1 MRLSL
6 KLQNSPQG
14 RLIKMNDFDKILG
27 GYVEEINKAADYYVS
42 SAAFRGRESAGL
54 DAMLDA
60 MAYSLSNGGKRIRPV
75 LTLEFCR
82 VCGGDYMAAIP
93 FALGVEMIH
102 TYSLIHDD
110 LPCMDNDDMRR
121 GKPSSH
127 KVYGEANALLAGD
140 GLLTLAFETVLSADI
155 SADKKALAALEL
167 AKAAGVSG
175 MIGGQ
180 VMDLAN
186 EGRSVTLEEIKAT
199 DRLKTGEMIRVAAVM
214 GCIAA
219 GANGEMIAAAEKY
232 CENIGLAFQ
241 IVDDILDV
249 TSDDATLGK
258 PVGSDSENEKST
270 YVSHLGI
277 EKSKAYA
284 RELTAQAK
292 AALDIFGGEG
302 EFLSELADRLSER
315 KK

>member
-1 MRLSL
+1 M
-6 KLQNSPQG
+6 
-14 RLIKMNDFDKILG
+14 MTDFDKIFS

-42 SAAFRGRESAGL
+42 PLAFKGRESGGL

-82 VCGGDYMAAIP
+82 VCGGDYKAAIP
-93 FALGVEMIH
+93 FAIGLEMIH

-155 SADKKALAALEL
+155 SADKKAKAALEL
-167 AKAAGVSG
+167 AKAAGASG

-186 EGRSVTLEEIKAT
+186 EEKTAGLDEIILTEK
-199 DRLKTGEMIRVAAVM
+199 LKTGALIKAAAAM

-219 GANGEMIAAAEKY
+219 GASNAQIKAAQTY

-249 TSDDATLGK
+249 TSDEETLGK
-258 PVGSDSENEKST
+258 PIGSDSENGKST
-270 YVSHLGI
+270 FVSLLGL
-277 EKSKAYA
+277 EESARYA

-292 AALDIFGGEG
+292 ASLDIFGCEG
-302 EFLSELADRLSER
+302 EFLSVLADRLSER
-315 KK
+315 KN

>member
-1 MRLSL
+1 MS
-6 KLQNSPQG
+6 NFDEIFG
-14 RLIKMNDFDKILG
+14 RYTDD
-27 GYVEEINKAADYYVS
+27 INKAADYFVS
-42 SAAFRGRESAGL
+42 EKAFEGRRSSGL
-54 DAMLDA
+54 DVMLDA
-60 MAYSLSNGGKRIRPV
+60 MSYSLSNGGKRIRPV

-82 VCGGDYMAAIP
+82 LCGGNYADAIP
-93 FALGVEMIH
+93 FAIGVEMIH

-140 GLLTLAFETVLSADI
+140 GLLTLAFETVLSAKMA
-155 SADKKALAALEL
+155 ADKKAMAALEL

-180 VMDLAN
+180 VMDLSN
-186 EGRSVTLEEIKAT
+186 EGKRVSLDEIKAT

-219 GANGEMIAAAEKY
+219 GADSEKIAAAEKY

-249 TSDDATLGK
+249 TSDDVTLGK
-258 PVGSDSENEKST
+258 PVGSDSENLKST
-270 YVSHLGI
+270 YVSHLGV
-277 EKSKAYA
+277 EKSDEYA
-284 RELTAQAK
+284 RELTEKAK
-292 AALDIFGGEG
+292 SALDIFGSEG

-315 KK
+315 KN

>member
-1 MRLSL
+1 M
-6 KLQNSPQG
+6 
-14 RLIKMNDFDKILG
+14 MTDFDKIFG
-27 GYVEEINKAADYYVS
+27 SYVAAIN
-42 SAAFRGRESAGL
+42 SAAEKCTLKDAFSGRESEGL

-60 MAYSLSNGGKRIRPV
+60 MAYSLNNGGKRIRPV

-82 VCGGDYMAAIP
+82 LCGGDYESAIP

-140 GLLTLAFETVLSADI
+140 GLLTLAFETVLSAEL
-155 SADKKALAALEL
+155 SADKKVKAALEL

-186 EGRSVTLEEIKAT
+186 EGKDVSLDAIRAT

-219 GANGEMIAAAEKY
+219 GADEVKIKAADEY
-232 CENIGLAFQ
+232 CANIGLAFQ

-277 EKSKAYA
+277 EESIRYA
-284 RELTAQAK
+284 RELTANAK
-292 AALDIFGGEG
+292 AAIEIFGGEG
-302 EFLSELADRLSER
+302 EFLSELADKLSER
-315 KK
+315 KS

>member
-1 MRLSL
+1 MI
-6 KLQNSPQG
+6 N
-14 RLIKMNDFDKILG
+14 FDEIFNA
-27 GYVEEINKAADYYVS
+27 YADEINKAAAEYLS
-42 SAAFRGRESAGL
+42 QSAFRGRESAGL
-54 DAMLDA
+54 DVMLDA

-82 VCGGDYMAAIP
+82 VCGGDYKTAIP
-93 FALGVEMIH
+93 FAIALEMIH

-140 GLLTLAFETVLSADI
+140 GLLTLAFETALSADFD
-155 SADKKALAALEL
+155 AEKKSKAALEL

-186 EGRSVTLEEIKAT
+186 EQKTASLDEIILTEK
-199 DRLKTGEMIRVAAVM
+199 LKTGALIKVAAAM

-219 GANGEMIAAAEKY
+219 GATEEQINAAQTY

-249 TSDDATLGK
+249 TGDETMLGK
-258 PVGSDSENEKST
+258 PIGSDSGNGKSTFVSLLGLEKSA
-270 YVSHLGI
+270 G
-277 EKSKAYA
+277 YA
-284 RELTAQAK
+284 RELTASAK
-292 AALDIFGGEG
+292 SALNIFGDEG
-302 EFLSELADRLSER
+302 EFLSELADKLSER
-315 KK
+315 KN

>member
-1 MRLSL
+1 MT
-6 KLQNSPQG
+6 
-14 RLIKMNDFDKILG
+14 MNDFNKIFAN
-27 GYVEEINKAADYYVS
+27 YVDEINKAAAYYVS
-42 SAAFRGRESAGL
+42 ADAFKGRESSGL

-60 MAYSLSNGGKRIRPV
+60 MSYSLGNGGKRIRPV

-82 VCGGDYMAAIP
+82 ICGGDFKDAIP
-93 FALGVEMIH
+93 FAIGAEMIH

-121 GKPSSH
+121 GKLSSH

-140 GLLTLAFETVLSADI
+140 GLLTLAFETVLSADV
-155 SADKKALAALEL
+155 SADKKAKAALEL

-180 VMDLAN
+180 VMDLSN
-186 EGRSVTLEEIKAT
+186 EGKKVSLDEIRAT

-219 GANGEMIAAAEKY
+219 GADSDKIAAAEKY

-258 PVGSDSENEKST
+258 PVGSDSQNEKST
-270 YVSHLGI
+270 YVSHLGV
-277 EKSKAYA
+277 EKSSEYA
-284 RELTAQAK
+284 RRLTEEAK
-292 AALDIFGGEG
+292 AALDIFSSEG

-315 KK
+315 KN

>member
-1 MRLSL
+1 MTGFEKIFSEYV
-6 KLQNSPQG
+6 N
-14 RLIKMNDFDKILG
+14 IIND
-27 GYVEEINKAADYYVS
+27 AADYCVS
-42 SAAFRGRESAGL
+42 QSAFEGRESSGL
-54 DAMLDA
+54 EVMLDA
-60 MAYSLSNGGKRIRPV
+60 AAYSLKNGGKRIRPV

-82 VCGGDYMAAIP
+82 VCGGDYKSAVP
-93 FALGVEMIH
+93 FALAVEMIH

-140 GLLTLAFETVLSADI
+140 GLLTLAFETVLSANVD
-155 SADKKALAALEL
+155 ADKKTAAALEL
-167 AKAAGVSG
+167 SKAAGVSG

-186 EGRSVTLEEIKAT
+186 EKKSASLDEIEAAEK
-199 DRLKTGEMIRVAAVM
+199 LKTGALIKAAAVM

-219 GANGEMIAAAEKY
+219 GANKSQIDAAEKY

-249 TSDDATLGK
+249 TSDEKTLGK
-258 PVGSDSENEKST
+258 PIGSDSGNGKST
-270 YVSHLGI
+270 FVSLLGLD
-277 EKSKAYA
+277 ESYRYA
-284 RELTAQAK
+284 ERLTADAK
-292 AALDIFGGEG
+292 ASLDIFGSEG
-302 EFLSELADRLSER
+302 EFLSCLADKLYER